1 MGDDADGVPVPA
13 SAPMDYETARGVVER
28 TKGQFQMM
36 PADAEG
42 RWYLYLPKP
51 VPPDDDE

>member
-1 MGDDADGVPVPA
+1 MNGDEADGVPTPA

-36 PADAEG
+36 PAQRDG
-42 RWYLYLPKP
+42 QWYLYLVKA
-51 VPPDDDE
+51 PPDDDE